1 MDVILHRTYFKEGTN
16 GALFINNSFFGFC
29 IELPWLNNRRNVSC
43 IPEGTYFLKARYS
56 QKFGHHLIL
65 EKVKNRTLILIHPA
79 NDALKELRGCIA
91 PVTCLSGIGKG
102 TSSKNV
108 SNKLVSKCY
117 QAFDRGEIVK
127 LIIKS

>member
-1 MDVILHRTYFKEGTN
+1 MDIHLHRTYFKESTN
-16 GALFINNSFFGFC
+16 GALFIQNSFFGFC
-29 IELPWLNNRRNVSC
+29 IELPWLNNRRNISC
-43 IPEGTYFLKARYS
+43 IPEGTYILKARYS

-79 NDALKELRGCIA
+79 NDALKELKGCIA

-102 TSSKNV
+102 TSSRNV
-108 SNKLVSKCY
+108 LNKLVSKCY
-117 QAFDRGEIVK
+117 QAFDRKETVK

>member
-1 MDVILHRTYFKEGTN
+1 MDIHLHRTYFKEGTN
-16 GALFINNSFFGFC
+16 GALFIHDSFFGFC
-29 IELPWLNNRRNVSC
+29 IELPWLENRRNVSC
-43 IPEGTYFLKARYS
+43 IPEGAYILKARYS

-65 EKVKNRTLILIHPA
+65 ENVKNRTLILIHPA

-102 TSSKNV
+102 TSSR
-108 SNKLVSKCY
+108 SLLNKLVSKCY
-117 QAFDRGEIVK
+117 QAFDRGETVN

>member
-16 GALFINNSFFGFC
+16 GALFINNSFLGFA
-29 IELPWLNNRRNVSC
+29 IELPWLNNQRNVSC
-43 IPEGTYFLKARYS
+43 IPEGTYVLKPRYS
-56 QKFGHHLIL
+56 QKFNHHLIL

-102 TSSKNV
+102 TSSRNV
-108 SNKLVSKCY
+108 LNKLVSKCY